1 MNDLLSLIG
10 NTPLVEIKTISPNPK
25 VRIFAKLEMKNPGG
39 SVKDR
44 VALFMIKNAEETGVL
59 GSGKTVI
66 EATSGNTGIGLAM
79 VCAVKGYPIKLLMS
93 SAASEER
100 KRIMRAYGAEIILTP
115 AHMSTDGAI
124 EEAYRLA
131 REDPEKYVL
140 MDQFN
145 NPASVDAHYQTTG
158 PEIWEQTGGKVTHI
172 TACLGTTGTIMG
184 ITRRMRQIAP
194 HVRCIGIEPY
204 PGHKI
209 QGLKNM
215 QESYPPGIYDKK
227 SLDMIAHVKDEE
239 AFAMCRELARKEG
252 LFVGMSSGA
261 AMAGSCRL
269 AKELKS
275 GFIVT
280 IFPDSGERY
289 LSTPLFRVPEK
300 DGIRLFD
307 LKARKKISLQS
318 TAGRPALFTIGPRT
332 NFLDDPDF
340 WRRAVF
346 LDVINRYL
354 AHRGDEPKPVVAV
367 ADFDDR
373 TLETVRAGSI
383 GLNDFRQETIRGLE
397 VLSGRMNLSKNFR
410 YIPASEYLDEGIRVC
425 SKLLS
430 KGLAYEKLR
439 SVYFDVGRDYDYG
452 KLAGVDPSTIISGKT
467 VDLED
472 YVKDSP
478 RDFTLLKRA
487 SLKDLKED
495 SVLKTKWGNVR
506 PSWYLQMAASVP
518 ENHLDL
524 VFAGETHFFPHLDNL
539 RSIWEGAMGL
549 VPQCWIMAQSV
560 KTEPGSE
567 ATPGLNLMAE
577 KEGGYYVLRIW
588 LLSGSYHK
596 TLLYSE
602 KSLGMWTK
610 NWHRIQELY
619 AHLNIKEFGD
629 TDISG
634 DMVQGLCAD
643 LYGCLKR
650 WIEEDLSVYKFWPD
664 LFSFCKKIR
673 RLTDE
678 GKMGTRQAREC
689 LETLKKVDGILGI
702 LDWNNLPLAEKEYPP
717 DLSGLL
723 RKRAMARQSR
733 DYLLADEVRREILD
747 MGFMI
752 EDTPDGVRVYER
764 KTGKSAGG

>member
-1 MNDLLSLIG
+1 MKNLLSLIG
-10 NTPLVEIKTISPNPK
+10 NTPLVEIKRISPNPK
-25 VRIFAKLEMKNPGG
+25 VRILAKLEVKNPGG

-44 VALFMIKNAEETGVL
+44 VALAMIERAEAMGDLVP
-59 GSGKTVI
+59 GKTII

-100 KRIMRAYGAEIILTP
+100 KKIMRAYGAEIILTP
-115 AHMSTDGAI
+115 PHLSTDGAI
-124 EEAYRLA
+124 EEAYRMA
-131 REDPEKYVL
+131 REEPDQFVL

-145 NPASVDAHYQTTG
+145 NPASIDAHYKTTG
-158 PEIWEQTGGKVTHI
+158 PEIWEQTRGEVTHI

-184 ITRRMRQIAP
+184 ITRKMREIAP

-227 SLDMIAHVKDEE
+227 SLDMVDHVKDED
-239 AFAMCRELARKEG
+239 AFAMCRDLARKEG

-261 AMAGSCRL
+261 ALAGSCKL
-269 AKELKS
+269 AMEIEQ
-275 GFIVT
+275 GIIVT

-289 LSTPLFRVPEK
+289 LSTQLFAVPEK

-307 LKARKKISLQS
+307 LKTRKKTLLQS
-318 TAGRPALFTIGPRT
+318 TVKRPALFTIGPRT
-332 NFLDDPDF
+332 NFPDDPDF

-346 LDVINRYL
+346 LDVATRYL
-354 AHRGDEPKPVVAV
+354 AGKGDKPGPVVAV

-373 TLETVRAGSI
+373 TLEAVRAGDLGLMDFSRQSI
-383 GLNDFRQETIRGLE
+383 SRLE
-397 VLSGRMNLSKNFR
+397 ELSARLNLSKNFR
-410 YIPASEYLDEGIRVC
+410 YIPASSHLDESIEIC

-430 KGLAYEKLR
+430 RGLAYEKLR

-452 KLAGVDPSTIISGKT
+452 ELAGVDPSTIISGKT

-495 SVLKTKWGNVR
+495 NVLKTRWGNVR

-539 RSIWEGAMGL
+539 KSIWKGALGL
-549 VPQCWIMAQSV
+549 APQCWIMAQSV
-560 KTEPGSE
+560 QAETGGE
-567 ATPGLNLMAE
+567 AMPGLNSMAE
-577 KEGGYYVLRIW
+577 NNTGFYALRAW

-596 TLLYSE
+596 TLFYSE
-602 KSLGMWTK
+602 ESLSMWVK
-610 NWHRIQELY
+610 NQHRIQEIF
-619 AHLNIKEFGD
+619 AHLKINEFSDVDVARDEITRLCSELKD
-629 TDISG
+629 T
-634 DMVQGLCAD
+634 
-643 LYGCLKR
+643 LYKSV
-650 WIEEDLSVYKFWPD
+650 EDDLSVYKFWPC
-664 LFSFCKKIR
+664 LFSFCKNIR
-673 RLTDE
+673 RLTDQ
-678 GKMGTRQAREC
+678 GKLGSEQARQC
-689 LETLKKVDGILGI
+689 LNTLEMADDILGI
-702 LDWNNLPLAEKEYPP
+702 LDWNNLPLAENEYPRELG
-717 DLSGLL
+717 DILE
-723 RKRAMARQSR
+723 KRALARN
-733 DYLLADEVRREILD
+733 DKNYPLADELRKEISN
-747 MGFMI
+747 MGFRV
-752 EDTPDGVRVYER
+752 EDTPSGVRVYR
-764 KTGKSAGG
+764 STV

>member
-10 NTPLVEIKTISPNPK
+10 NTPLVEIKKISPNPR

-44 VALFMIKNAEETGVL
+44 VALFMIQRAEKMGDLVP
-59 GSGKTVI
+59 GKTVI

-100 KRIMRAYGAEIILTP
+100 KKIMRAYGAEIILTP
-115 AHMSTDGAI
+115 AHLSTDGAI

-131 REDPEKYVL
+131 REEPDKYVL

-145 NPASVDAHYQTTG
+145 NPASIDAHYQTTG
-158 PEIWEQTGGKVTHI
+158 PEIWVQTEGAVTHV

-184 ITRRMRQIAP
+184 VTRKMREIAP
-194 HVRCIGIEPY
+194 QVRCIGIEPY
-204 PGHKI
+204 PGHRI

-215 QESYPPGIYDKK
+215 QESYPPGIYQKK
-227 SLDMIAHVKDEE
+227 SLDMVINVRDED

-261 AMAGSCRL
+261 AMAGTFRL
-269 AKELKS
+269 AREMEE
-275 GFIVT
+275 GTIVT
-280 IFPDSGERY
+280 VFSDGGERY
-289 LSTPLFRVPEK
+289 LSTPLFSIPEK
-300 DGIRLFD
+300 DGIRLLD
-307 LKARKKISLQS
+307 LKTRKKTTLQS
-318 TAGRPALFTIGPRT
+318 TVRKPVLFTIGPRT

-346 LDVINRYL
+346 LDVVNRYL
-354 AHRGDEPKPVVAV
+354 ANRGDEPTPVVAV

-373 TLETVRAGSI
+373 TLEAVRAGSMD
-383 GLNDFRQETIRGLE
+383 LKDFSKRSISGLE
-397 VLSGRMNLSKNFR
+397 DLSDRLNLSGNFR
-410 YIPASEYLDEGIRVC
+410 YVPASSRLDQGTEVC

-439 SVYFDVGRDYDYG
+439 SVYFDVGRDSDYG
-452 KLAGVDPSTIISGKT
+452 KLAGVDPLTIISGKT

-495 SVLKTKWGNVR
+495 NVLKTRWGNVR

-518 ENHLDL
+518 GNHLDL

-549 VPQCWIMAQSV
+549 MPQCWAMAQSV
-560 KTEPGSE
+560 KAG
-567 ATPGLNLMAE
+567 PGLETMPGLKDMAE
-577 KEGGYYVLRIW
+577 NTGFYALRIW

-602 KSLGMWTK
+602 ESLAMWTR
-610 NWHRIQELY
+610 NQSRIQDLY
-619 AHLNIKEFGD
+619 AHLNISETGD
-629 TDISG
+629 IDISG
-634 DMVQGLCAD
+634 DEVHRLCVRLRERLNKSVED
-643 LYGCLKR
+643 
-650 WIEEDLSVYKFWPD
+650 DLSVYKFWPD

-673 RLTDE
+673 GLSNDKKL
-678 GKMGTRQAREC
+678 GARQAREC
-689 LETLKKVDGILGI
+689 LDTLKMVDDLLGI
-702 LDWNNLPLAEKEYPP
+702 LDWNNLPLSEKQYP
-717 DLSGLL
+717 SGLSEVL
-723 RKRAMARQSR
+723 GKRALARKNR
-733 DYLLADEVRREILD
+733 DYFLADELRREILD
-747 MGFMI
+747 MGFRI
-752 EDTPDGVRVYER
+752 EDVPGGVRVYCQRTDIRRE
-764 KTGKSAGG
+764 